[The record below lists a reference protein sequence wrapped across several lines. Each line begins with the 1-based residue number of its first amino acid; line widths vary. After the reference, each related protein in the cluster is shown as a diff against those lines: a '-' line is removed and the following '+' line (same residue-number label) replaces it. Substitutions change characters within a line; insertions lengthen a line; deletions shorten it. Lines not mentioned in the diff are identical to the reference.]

1 MLASSRPARDVI
13 PAQAGIQFPPGARAM
28 PDSPVADQT
37 SRRAEALGILKDSIV
52 IDTLGGAVVHPTP
65 YVSQGTYEETMVGH
79 GWSVLHACLVSEP
92 SYSPTWEELQMAVY
106 ENLLHFD
113 MSPKARH
120 IERVQDILDAKKN
133 GQLGVIFGVQSPTWL
148 DGKRERLR
156 LMYKLGLRSLQLT
169 YMERNQLGDGCLEPE
184 NRGLTSFGMQVV
196 RECNRLG
203 ILVDCSHV
211 GERTTLDAARESKKP
226 IVISHTAVRKIV
238 DNPRCVTD
246 EMMKAVADKGG
257 TIGITTFS
265 PFIRRDRQPTL
276 EDYLDHYDYAIGLIG
291 EDHVTFA
298 TDWFDGKTKTNWA
311 TPWFYPEVTQG
322 KQYEG
327 LGLVGFAT
335 RAELVNVV
343 EGMLKR
349 GYSAQRIQKLLGGNF
364 IRVLKEVWK

>member
-1 MLASSRPARDVI
+1 
-13 PAQAGIQFPPGARAM
+13 M
-28 PDSPVADQT
+28 PDSPVAT
-37 SRRAEALGILKDSIV
+37 SSRRAEALGILEDAIV

-65 YVSQGTYEETMVGH
+65 SVPNGGSYEETMVSN
-79 GWSVLHACLVSEP
+79 GWNVLHACLVSEP

-106 ENLLHFD
+106 ENLLNFD

-120 IERVQDILDAKKN
+120 VERVQDILDAKKN

-203 ILVDCSHV
+203 ILIDCSHV
-211 GERTTLDAARESKKP
+211 GERTTLDAVRESRKP

-238 DNPRCVTD
+238 ENPRCVTD

-265 PFIRRDRQPTL
+265 PFIRRDQQPTL
-276 EDYLDHYDYAIGLIG
+276 DDYLNHYDYAIDLIG

-322 KQYEG
+322 KQYNG
-327 LGLVGFAT
+327 LGLVGFST

-343 EGMLKR
+343 EGMLAR

>member
-1 MLASSRPARDVI
+1 
-13 PAQAGIQFPPGARAM
+13 M
-28 PDSPVADQT
+28 PDTIATPG
-37 SRRAEALGILKDSIV
+37 SRHAEALQVLKDAVV

-65 YVSQGTYEETMVGH
+65 HVAQGTYEETMVGH

-106 ENLLHFD
+106 ENLLHFA
-113 MSPKARH
+113 MNPKARH
-120 IERVQDILDAKKN
+120 VERVQDIFDAKKH

-156 LMYKLGLRSLQLT
+156 LMHKLGLRSLQLT

-203 ILVDCSHV
+203 ILIDCSHV
-211 GERTTLDAARESKKP
+211 GERTTLDAIRESAKP

-238 DNPRCVTD
+238 DNPRCVSD
-246 EMMKAVADKGG
+246 ETMKAVAAKGG
-257 TIGITTFS
+257 TIGITTYS

-276 EDYLDHYDYAIGLIG
+276 DDYLSHYDYAIDLIG

-322 KQYEG
+322 KQYDG
-327 LGLVGFAT
+327 LGLIGFAN

-349 GYSAQRIQKLLGGNF
+349 GYSAQRVHKLLGGNF